1 MNIKIIFLILIIL
14 LHCYLNMNIYEGHDT
29 GSVHEHE
36 PGDPLGD
43 QASGVAS
50 GAGASATAESSIPDT
65 SASDEAEATESGG
78 SATAESSMPDTSA
91 ATESSGGG
99 GTEVAP
105 PPTSSSE
112 VDVDVDVVDGV
123 DEGEE
128 YQFITNIEDDQM
140 TELKEYIRYLKC
152 GSD

>member
-1 MNIKIIFLILIIL
+1 
-14 LHCYLNMNIYEGHDT
+14 MNIYEGHDT

-36 PGDPLGD
+36 PGDPRGD

-65 SASDEAEATESGG
+65 SASGEAEATESGG
-78 SATAESSMPDTSA
+78 SATAESSIPDTSA

-99 GTEVAP
+99 GTEVAIP
-105 PPTSSSE
+105 STSSSE
-112 VDVDVDVVDGV
+112 VDVDGV